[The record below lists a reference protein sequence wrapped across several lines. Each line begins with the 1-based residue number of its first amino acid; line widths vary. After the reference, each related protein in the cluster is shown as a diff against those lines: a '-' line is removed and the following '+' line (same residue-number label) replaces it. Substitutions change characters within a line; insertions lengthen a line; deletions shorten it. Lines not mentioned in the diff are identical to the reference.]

1 MCTGGDEQGTDAVSR
16 QQPCETPPRGL
27 QVSRASFRS
36 PTTAAGWFTRL
47 PSRLLIGLVRLYQ
60 IGISPWL
67 GRHCRFHPS
76 CSQYMILAIE
86 KYGVVSGIFRGTLRI
101 CRCHPWHPGGYDPP

>member
-1 MCTGGDEQGTDAVSR
+1 MCTGGDEQGAAAGTWQRAGEAPAGGLDVPQPPACSSAGAV
-16 QQPCETPPRGL
+16 
-27 QVSRASFRS
+27 
-36 PTTAAGWFTRL
+36 GWFTRL

-86 KYGVVSGIFRGTLRI
+86 KYGPVRGIFRGTLRI

>member
-1 MCTGGDEQGTDAVSR
+1 MCTGGDEQGAVAGTWQGAGEAPPPGLAVSPAR
-16 QQPCETPPRGL
+16 
-27 QVSRASFRS
+27 VHASARV
-36 PTTAAGWFTRL
+36 AGWFIRL

-86 KYGVVSGIFRGTLRI
+86 KYGPVRGIVRGALRI

>member
-1 MCTGGDEQGTDAVSR
+1 ML
-16 QQPCETPPRGL
+16 P
-27 QVSRASFRS
+27 
-36 PTTAAGWFTRL
+36 AALRRITRL
-47 PSRLLIGLVRLYQ
+47 PSLLLICLVRLYQ
-60 IGISPWL
+60 LAISPWL

-86 KYGVVSGIFRGTLRI
+86 KYGVIRGICRGTLRI